1 MVSNHPQM
9 DKEPKGRMTMKLLI
23 TLALAATLATPA
35 LAEHAE
41 EMGVGLSP
49 CADFTKMSKGN
60 PATELMFYSWAQGFI
75 SAANRS
81 RLMQGGDSA
90 NVAAMSSDEQTSR
103 LRSYCKA
110 HPLEEYMYA
119 VADLINRMP
128 TNPGSAAAAK
138 AEAEA
143 LEK

>member
-1 MVSNHPQM
+1 MRKTS
-9 DKEPKGRMTMKLLI
+9 I
-23 TLALAATLATPA
+23 ALALAATLATPA
-35 LAEHAE
+35 LASEHAE
-41 EMGVGLSP
+41 EMGVGLTP
-49 CADFTKMSKGN
+49 CADFTKMSKGK
-60 PATELMFYSWAQGFI
+60 PATEMIFYSWAQGFI

-90 NVAAMSSDEQTSR
+90 NVAALTFEQQTGQ
-103 LRSYCKA
+103 LRAYCKT
-110 HPLEEYMYA
+110 HPLQDFMYA

>member
-1 MVSNHPQM
+1 
-9 DKEPKGRMTMKLLI
+9 MKTLLA
-23 TLALAATLATPA
+23 LALAATLATPV
-35 LAEHAE
+35 LAGEHAE
-41 EMGVGLSP
+41 EMGVGLTP
-49 CADFTKMSKGN
+49 CADFTEMSKGN
-60 PATELMFYSWAQGFI
+60 PGTEIIFYSWAQGFI

-90 NVAAMSSDEQTSR
+90 NVAALTFEQQTGQ
-103 LRSYCKA
+103 LRAYCKA
-110 HPLEEYMYA
+110 HPLQEYMYA
-119 VADLINRMP
+119 VADLINHMP